1 MKHWQR
7 LKEVRVSS
15 LHFVQRKAKVS
26 PSSSLAF
33 TLVLTIRTAMPG
45 NDLR

>member
-7 LKEVRVSS
+7 LKELRVSS

-26 PSSSLAF
+26 PSLSLAF
-33 TLVLTIRTAMPG
+33 TLILTIRTAIPG
-45 NDLR
+45 SDLG